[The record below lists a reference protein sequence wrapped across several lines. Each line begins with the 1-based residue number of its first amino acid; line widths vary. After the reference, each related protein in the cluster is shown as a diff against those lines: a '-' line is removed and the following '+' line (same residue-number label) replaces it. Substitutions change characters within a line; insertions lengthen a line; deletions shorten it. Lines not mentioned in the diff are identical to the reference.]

1 MSAMLKV
8 SYSAIRD
15 QRTCEQKY
23 VYGYVDGLRP
33 KERFA
38 PMELGT
44 VIHDYWERFYGGLS
58 GRRISKQKIADLHT
72 KSLKAA
78 VRSHSADLKQMAG
91 IAGDLGAQ
99 ETAEAL
105 LAIIPTTRALMDAY
119 YRNHGATDAANHT
132 PVLLERKCTYRL
144 NDDAVMTGRIDM
156 VTRDERG
163 YWLWENKTT
172 GRIPSEIDR
181 FRDLQTAIYVP
192 AVCQLLDID
201 QEEIAGIIW
210 NQVQTA
216 TPHMPTLNKNG
227 AMSVKQCVTT
237 EELTLAQIKKA
248 KLDPKVYKEFVGSVL
263 ERERT
268 TMFPR
273 YELPLTQD
281 TALLLRDCRTTARRI
296 ARLRSRKGPRP
307 VRSMDIHCGWC
318 PFLKLCHAAVTGG
331 DETVL
336 RRVHYTKR

>member
-1 MSAMLKV
+1 MPSTLNV

-23 VYGYVDGLRP
+23 VYGYVDSLRP

-44 VIHDYWERFYGGLS
+44 VIHDYWERYYGGLI
-58 GRRISKQKIADLHT
+58 GRRISKKRIADLHT
-72 KSLKAA
+72 KALKATI
-78 VRSHSADLKQMAG
+78 RTHSADLKQMAG

-105 LAIIPTTRALMDAY
+105 LAIVPMTRALMNAY
-119 YRNHGATDAANHT
+119 HRNHGAMDASVHT
-132 PVLLERKCTYRL
+132 PVLIEERFTYRL
-144 NDDAVMTGRIDM
+144 GDDAEMTGRIDM
-156 VTRDERG
+156 VTRDDRG

-172 GRIPSEIDR
+172 GSVPSETDR
-181 FRDLQTAIYVP
+181 FRDLQTAIYIP
-192 AVCQLLDID
+192 AVCQLLSIE
-201 QEEIAGIIW
+201 QEEIAGIVW
-210 NQVQTA
+210 NQVHTA
-216 TPHMPTLNKNG
+216 PPHMPSLNKNG

-248 KLDPKVYKEFVGSVL
+248 KLDVDDYKDFIVGIL
-263 ERERT
+263 QRERT

-296 ARLRSRKGPRP
+296 SRLRAGKGPRP

-331 DETVL
+331 DESVL